1 MPFAKPKN
9 DDFVRSPI
17 SANRFIL
24 RQCGVRSGMPPS
36 SGLASLDLGLL
47 TKSSEKRP
55 SMKPSN
61 HGVRR
66 TNVLGN
72 ADGVAILVAIGVVAV
87 LLTAG
92 LALNQRIR
100 GSVVE
105 AALARDALVL
115 SEMAASGIHAAEV
128 MLINDRRENQTD
140 TLQEDW
146 ADPEKVAEWIAL
158 IPFEDGTVE
167 VAIADERGKIQVNAL
182 VKFPEGRQFIAS
194 QRSLWERLLNRL
206 FSMFEEPPDA
216 DSNTIINS
224 LKDWMDKADDD
235 AITGLSGAESDYYEG
250 LDPPYSCKNGPVDH
264 LGEVALVQGVT
275 PELFYGAGGVAG
287 LSSLLTVHGVSEA
300 KDGQFTYDGKINI
313 STADVAVLGALLP
326 EESDDLAGALA
337 DFRTAKSDETY
348 TNNITGK
355 TWYKSVPGAGGVTID
370 SDLIAVASDLFRIS
384 STAKRNNRSLTV
396 EAVVHREKDSDT
408 GKWICK
414 TLIWQAE

>member
-1 MPFAKPKN
+1 MK
-9 DDFVRSPI
+9 SP
-17 SANRFIL
+17 
-24 RQCGVRSGMPPS
+24 
-36 SGLASLDLGLL
+36 
-47 TKSSEKRP
+47 
-55 SMKPSN
+55 N
-61 HGVRR
+61 HSVRR

-115 SEMAASGIHAAEV
+115 SEMAASGVHAAEV

-146 ADPEKVAEWIAL
+146 ADPEKVAEWMAL

-167 VAIADERGKIQVNAL
+167 VAITDERGKIQVNAL
-182 VKFPEGRQFIAS
+182 VKFPEGRQFSAS
-194 QRSLWERLLNRL
+194 QRSLWERLLDRL
-206 FSMFEEPPDA
+206 FSMFEETPDT
-216 DSNTIINS
+216 DPNTIINS
-224 LKDWMDKADDD
+224 LKDWMDKNDDD

-287 LSSLLTVHGVSEA
+287 FSSLLTVHGVSEA

-313 STADVAVLGALLP
+313 STADVAVLAALLP
-326 EESDDLAGALA
+326 EESEDLAEALA
-337 DFRTAKSDETY
+337 DYRTAKADETY
-348 TNNITGK
+348 THAITGN
-355 TWYKSVPGAGGVTID
+355 TWYKNVPGAGGITID
-370 SDLIAVASDLFRIS
+370 SDLITVTSDLFRIS
-384 STAKRNNRSLTV
+384 ATAKRNERSLTV
-396 EAVVHREKDSDT
+396 EAVVRREKDSDT
-408 GKWICK
+408 GKWTCK